1 MITYKGLGIYEVLSL
16 VSGELL
22 VDEVFLIE
30 ALDENPDYKKFV
42 IECSKGRLTYKETAK
57 KIAEII

>member
-1 MITYKGLGIYEVLSL
+1 MITYKGLGIYEVLCL

-22 VDEVFLIE
+22 VDEGLLLEI
-30 ALDENPDYKKFV
+30 LDDNPDYKKF
-42 IECSKGRLTYKETAK
+42 ILECSKGKLTYKDTAR

>member
-42 IECSKGRLTYKETAK
+42 IECSKGRLTYKETAR
-57 KIAEII
+57 KIAEIV